1 MAWKDLGVGTI
12 GNEIK
17 LEGDT
22 TITMLMLD
30 PVEGR
35 PQYGISRVY
44 FSLGGSDPVPGIAMV
59 ARFTDGSVS
68 KYATSDWDH
77 AKQWYLGRGA
87 LESDLAGLLAALQAS
102 DAEDESN
109 IH

>member
-1 MAWKDLGVGTI
+1 MAWKDLDV
-12 GNEIK
+12 EVK

-59 ARFTDGSVS
+59 ARSTDGSVS
-68 KYATSDWDH
+68 KYATSDWAHAEEWFKGHDATQADLSALVEALHESENDH
-77 AKQWYLGRGA
+77 
-87 LESDLAGLLAALQAS
+87 S
-102 DAEDESN
+102 
-109 IH
+109 